1 MGAQGSRCE
10 AWGELTPKEM
20 RFAEEYVK
28 DFNGA
33 EACRRAGIGDPKT
46 APQSA
51 QRYIKKPQVQAYI
64 QKLMIKTSE
73 QCQTEVNDL
82 MEFWTKIMLDP
93 NESTANRLKASDY
106 LGKVLGAFTIKVET
120 QKAPTIVMD
129 LCIPPAPEPL
139 ALEPA
144 VEYIMDDDDTE
155 DEYDS

>member
-33 EACRRAGIGDPKT
+33 EACRRAGIGDPKN
-46 APQSA
+46 AAQSA
-51 QRYIKKPQVQAYI
+51 QRYVRKPAVQAYI
-64 QKLMIKTSE
+64 EQLMTKTTE
-73 QCQTEVNDL
+73 RCQTEVDDL
-82 MEFWTKIMLDP
+82 MNFWTSVMLDP

-129 LCIPPAPEPL
+129 LCVPPAPEPL
-139 ALEPA
+139 ALQAA
-144 VEYIMDDDDTE
+144 VEFVDDTE
-155 DEYDS
+155 DIEYDS